1 MRVPKT
7 LTEKLLNVP
16 VGQSPKGDF
25 ICMKTTVETNE
36 FNLREEQARQTFI
49 EKCQTGLISLHI
61 WNGNREWSFQDWLR
75 SGRTEAQF
83 FFNTTDSGYVRVR
96 RSPGL
101 LGLMAYSAR

>member
-7 LTEKLLNVP
+7 LTEKLLNAP
-16 VGQSPKGDF
+16 VGDY
-25 ICMKTTVETNE
+25 ICMKTTMETNE

-49 EKCQTGLISLHI
+49 EKCQMGLISLHI

-75 SGRTEAQF
+75 SGRTEAEF

-101 LGLMAYSAR
+101 LGLMANSA

>member
-7 LTEKLLNVP
+7 LPEKILNAP

-49 EKCQTGLISLHI
+49 EMCQTGSISLHI
-61 WNGNREWSFQDWLR
+61 WSGNRECSFQEWLR
-75 SGRTEAQF
+75 SGRTESEF

-96 RSPGL
+96 RPPGL
-101 LGLMAYSAR
+101 LGLMANSAR